1 MPTQESSRPHE
12 RTCRVT
18 SPYVTSPEKLH
29 PMRQGAFA
37 DTRRKKSLQLDQT
50 HQEEQLSVSDIVSPK
65 TPSLADRRIPYR
77 ILQTELRRFSSRSN
91 TSLLSTEYEQAA
103 ASPPPGCHIVG
114 EPVARRSS
122 RPCSFSLFHGV
133 TSSTETRQTQQASSW
148 HAPRTDSATSRER
161 FPDPLC
167 SATKLQRGHRIT
179 SRERSQER
187 LRSTTETTKL
197 FKSSG
202 SRYFADLVRRR
213 QMQLADASTAKTKP
227 KAANVGC
234 QPPKLHLLQ
243 ASPDSDS
250 AILMALSSLVVAAT
264 IVFAHLL

>member
-1 MPTQESSRPHE
+1 MVISCAVNKSKKEPTQESSRPHE

-18 SPYVTSPEKLH
+18 SPYVTSPEKLQ
-29 PMRQGAFA
+29 PMRQGGFA

-91 TSLLSTEYEQAA
+91 TSLLSTEYEQAT

-122 RPCSFSLFHGV
+122 RPNDV
-133 TSSTETRQTQQASSW
+133 KPTETRQTQQASSW

-167 SATKLQRGHRIT
+167 SATKLQRGHRNYLQGTFPRTVAFNNGDYQAVQVKWLALFCRSCKTT
-179 SRERSQER
+179 S
-187 LRSTTETTKL
+187 
-197 FKSSG
+197 
-202 SRYFADLVRRR
+202 
-213 QMQLADASTAKTKP
+213 
-227 KAANVGC
+227 N
-234 QPPKLHLLQ
+234 
-243 ASPDSDS
+243 
-250 AILMALSSLVVAAT
+250 AT
-264 IVFAHLL
+264 C

>member
-1 MPTQESSRPHE
+1 
-12 RTCRVT
+12 
-18 SPYVTSPEKLH
+18 
-29 PMRQGAFA
+29 MRQGGFA

-91 TSLLSTEYEQAA
+91 TSLLSTEYEQAT

-122 RPCSFSLFHGV
+122 RPNDV
-133 TSSTETRQTQQASSW
+133 KPTETRQTQQASSW

-167 SATKLQRGHRIT
+167 SATKLQRGHRNYLQGTFPRTVAFNNGDYQAVQVKWLALFCRSCKTT
-179 SRERSQER
+179 S
-187 LRSTTETTKL
+187 
-197 FKSSG
+197 
-202 SRYFADLVRRR
+202 
-213 QMQLADASTAKTKP
+213 
-227 KAANVGC
+227 N
-234 QPPKLHLLQ
+234 
-243 ASPDSDS
+243 
-250 AILMALSSLVVAAT
+250 AT
-264 IVFAHLL
+264 C